1 MCDFIPSSCFRKV
14 IGRMRRVS
22 AISDYLKSK
31 RKGKKKKE
39 RKKEKE
45 KKRKKEKRKGKKKER
60 KEGKERERKGSR
72 THRAEEGCEEGARR
86 CG

>member
-31 RKGKKKKE
+31 R
-39 RKKEKE
+39 
-45 KKRKKEKRKGKKKER
+45 
-60 KEGKERERKGSR
+60 EGRDR
-72 THRAEEGCEEGARR
+72 EEGCEGGEWGARGR
-86 CG
+86 CD